1 MRRLLLDTAAG
12 AVAGTVAT
20 VPMSAVM
27 LAAQRAGLIR
37 KQPPEEITEAALHTV
52 GAHPPEP
59 EEDRLTVLNH
69 LLFGA
74 AAGAVFGACHRVL
87 PGTGRHVPA
96 GVVYGLTVWVTAYQ
110 GWVPRLGIMPPADE
124 DQRGRP
130 QSMAVAHV
138 VFGAALAAVLTRL
151 RRS

>member
-1 MRRLLLDTAAG
+1 MKRLVLDAAAG
-12 AVAGTVAT
+12 AVAGVIAT

-27 LAAQRAGLIR
+27 LAAQKAGLIR
-37 KQPPEEITEAALHTV
+37 KQPPEEITEAALHTA
-52 GAHPPEP
+52 GAHPPEH
-59 EEDRLTVLNH
+59 EENQLTVVNH

-74 AAGAVFGACHRVL
+74 AAGAVFGCCHRAL
-87 PGTGRHVPA
+87 PDTGRYVPA
-96 GVVYGLTVWVTAYQ
+96 GAVYGLVVWVTAYQ

-124 DQRGRP
+124 DQPARP

-138 VFGAALAAVLTRL
+138 VFGAALASVLTRL